1 MTIERAV
8 RQRGSRWIRVYG
20 AIPTKRVNAVWSPT
34 SGAITWRPKCAA
46 ASALAIAASVG
57 SSDSATSRAASAVVA
72 VAMQRAPIVWTR
84 SRHWSNAT
92 GFERS
97 VATSESWI
105 GERATRQWTIGS
117 VTSDTIE
124 SGAS

>member
-1 MTIERAV
+1 M
-8 RQRGSRWIRVYG
+8 YG
-20 AIPTKRVNAVWSPT
+20 AIPTKRVNAAWSPT
-34 SGAITWRPKCAA
+34 SGAITCRPKRAA

-72 VAMQRAPIVWTR
+72 DGMQRTPSVCTS

-92 GFERS
+92 GYERS
-97 VATSESWI
+97 VFTSETWI
-105 GERATRQWTIGS
+105 GLFASRQWTIGS
-117 VTSDTIE
+117 VTSETIE